1 MAAMATLFDRLNK
14 ERPAPGPEAKKPH
27 SDAQKMLDWLMRW
40 PKPTVSACEIYQ
52 YGPHSIR
59 PDRERAIKSAEV
71 LVRHGWLTALKTR
84 QRNYRIWEITRR
96 PIVNPKIAE

>member
-40 PKPTVSACEIYQ
+40 PKPTVSACEIY
-52 YGPHSIR
+52 
-59 PDRERAIKSAEV
+59 
-71 LVRHGWLTALKTR
+71 
-84 QRNYRIWEITRR
+84 
-96 PIVNPKIAE
+96 